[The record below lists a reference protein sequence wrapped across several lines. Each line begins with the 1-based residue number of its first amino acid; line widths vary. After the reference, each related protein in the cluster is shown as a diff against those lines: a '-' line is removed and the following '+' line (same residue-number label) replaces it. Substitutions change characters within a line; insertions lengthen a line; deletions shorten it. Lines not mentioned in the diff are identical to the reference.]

1 MRVTK
6 RGGFILSILTGLSM
20 VLSACGGDNPTA
32 TPIAPTATTMVE
44 QATATTMVEQATA
57 TTMVES
63 TVTAATSDTG
73 GEISFQVFGDP
84 AELAVF
90 QAVAKGFETANPGSK
105 VNIIHV
111 PAQGDHMTKL
121 SSSFAAG
128 NPPDVFL
135 INYRR
140 YGQFAAKGVIEPA
153 GPLMDKS
160 TLIKESD
167 YYPQVLDA
175 FRYKGTLMCVPQNIS
190 NLVVYYNKDLF
201 TKANATMPTDDWTWN
216 DFLTAAQALTKDNDG
231 DGVIDQYGVGVETQL
246 IRLAPFV
253 WGNGGEIVDNY
264 DKPTTLTLDTP
275 EAREAVQFFVDLQV
289 THKVAPTEAEATAED
304 AETRFMN
311 NRLGMVLNSRAATP
325 SFREIKDFEW
335 DVAPIPMQKEKSTIL
350 HSDAYCMAAASSP
363 EKKTLAWKFV
373 EYAQGI
379 EGQTIAAQLGRTVP
393 SRKDVASSPA
403 FLDPSKPP
411 ANSKVFLDMI
421 PNMKLIP
428 IISTWP
434 QVESAVN
441 EELERA
447 FYGLITVD
455 DMIKNST
462 NATKPLFAEAETAK

>member
-6 RGGFILSILTGLSM
+6 RGGFLLSLLTGLSM

-44 QATATTMVEQATA
+44 QATATTMDEATA
-57 TTMVES
+57 TPGT
-63 TVTAATSDTG
+63 TGAT

-84 AELAVF
+84 PELAAF
-90 QAVAKGFETANPGSK
+90 QAVAKGFETANPGAK
-105 VNIIHV
+105 VNIIHI

-128 NPPDVFL
+128 NPPDVFI

-153 GPLMDKS
+153 GPLMAKS
-160 TLIKESD
+160 TLIKEAD

-190 NLVVYYNKDLF
+190 NLVVYYNKDMF
-201 TKANATMPTDDWTWN
+201 TKANVAMPTSDWTWN

-246 IRLAPFV
+246 IRVAPFV

-275 EAREAVQFFVDLQV
+275 EARDAVQFFIDLQV
-289 THKVAPTEAEATAED
+289 THKVAPSEAEATAED

-325 SFREIKDFEW
+325 TFREIKGFEW
-335 DVAPIPMQKEKSTIL
+335 DVAPIPMQKQKSTIL
-350 HSDAYCMAAASSP
+350 HSDAYCMAAASPP
-363 EKKTLAWKFV
+363 ERKALAWQFV
-373 EYAQGI
+373 EYAQGK
-379 EGQTIAAQLGRTVP
+379 EGQTIAARLGRTVP
-393 SRKDVASSPA
+393 SRMDVAQSDA
-403 FLDPSKPP
+403 FLDPTKSP
-411 ANSKVFLDMI
+411 ASSQVFLDMI
-421 PNMKLIP
+421 PHMRLIP

-434 QVESAVN
+434 QVETVVN

-447 FYGLITVD
+447 FYNLVPLD
-455 DMIKNST
+455 QAIKQAT
-462 NATKPLFAEAETAK
+462 EDTKPLFAEAETAK

>member
-1 MRVTK
+1 
-6 RGGFILSILTGLSM
+6 M

-32 TPIAPTATTMVE
+32 TPIVPTATTAGA
-44 QATATTMVEQATA
+44 QSTATTATSGATATTLT
-57 TTMVES
+57 
-63 TVTAATSDTG
+63 TAAA

-90 QAVAKGFETANPGSK
+90 QAVGKGFETANPGTK
-105 VNIIHV
+105 VNIIHI

-121 SSSFAAG
+121 TSSFQAG
-128 NPPDVFL
+128 NPPDVFI

-140 YGQFAAKGVIEPA
+140 YGQFAAKNVIEPA

-167 YYPQVLDA
+167 YYPQALDA
-175 FRYKGTLMCVPQNIS
+175 FRFKGTLMCVPQNIS
-190 NLVVYYNKDLF
+190 NLVVYYNKDMF
-201 TKANATMPTDDWTWN
+201 TAANATLPTDDWTWN
-216 DFLTAAQALTKDNDG
+216 DFLTAAQTITKDNDG

-275 EAREAVQFFVDLQV
+275 EAREALQFFIDLQV
-289 THKVAPTEAEATAED
+289 LHKVAPTEAETTAED
-304 AETRFMN
+304 VEARFMN
-311 NRLGMVLNSRAATP
+311 NRLGMVLASRASTP
-325 SFREIKDFEW
+325 TFREIEGFEW

-350 HSDAYCMAAASSP
+350 HSDAYCMAASSP
-363 EKKTLAWKFV
+363 ADRKALAWKFV
-373 EYAQGI
+373 EYAQGV

-393 SRKDVASSPA
+393 SRMDVAQSDA
-403 FLDPSKPP
+403 FLDPSKAP
-411 ANSKVFLDMI
+411 ASSHVFLDMI
-421 PNMKLIP
+421 PHMKLIP

-434 QVESAVN
+434 QVETTVN

-447 FYGLITVD
+447 FYNLITID

-462 NATKPLFAEAETAK
+462 EATKPLFAEAETAK